1 MDDPSLDMLD
11 LLQLFSQLSKE
22 VASSM
27 VDKVADYKA
36 FLVEEMN
43 YSEAQVDTRC

>member
-1 MDDPSLDMLD
+1 MLD
-11 LLQLFSQLSKE
+11 LIQLFSQLSKE

-36 FLVEEMN
+36 FLVEEKH